1 MLTPAHP
8 GQPSSAVPSRRKQH
22 PRRARLCQEPRARR
36 KPHHAPA
43 HSQRTSPPV
52 CPTTNPVRA
61 SPPAAS
67 SPQAAA
73 TTSSALQGAPQAAP
87 RACSHQPTRLPS
99 SRSCAVT
106 TYPRLSL
113 RRRASPPPT
122 SALLPSG
129 LPRSGAAGASS
140 LDQLATPASS
150 TFDCAHRPSARRRMY
165 PVPRLRASRSPTVL
179 CRLYRRADRSRS
191 PTVLTPAHATT
202 RTSNIAV
209 LAAVPHQLDRDV
221 NQQHRLCRRLTPDQ
235 GSAMHLRRRG
245 PGAVQLC
252 RCASV
257 TSRR

>member
-1 MLTPAHP
+1 VP
-8 GQPSSAVPSRRKQH
+8 GAQGAPQAAPRACSLATHQPTRLPHDKPSSRQ
-22 PRRARLCQEPRARR
+22 
-36 KPHHAPA
+36 
-43 HSQRTSPPV
+43 
-52 CPTTNPVRA
+52 PT
-61 SPPAAS
+61 

-113 RRRASPPPT
+113 RRRAPT

-129 LPRSGAAGASS
+129 LPSSGAAGASS

-165 PVPRLRASRSPTVL
+165 RRAACTPPTRQPQSDRSSPPVPSRRPPTRQPQSDRSYSRPRDDQQFQH
-179 CRLYRRADRSRS
+179 CCARSRS
-191 PTVLTPAHATT
+191 PVLQPAAAT
-202 RTSNIAV
+202 RPPVPAK
-209 LAAVPHQLDRDV
+209 AAP
-221 NQQHRLCRRLTPDQ
+221 RR
-235 GSAMHLRRRG
+235 AMHLRRRG